1 MDLYDVWSQI
11 NVRTVILGF
20 TIFAFLFLLGRRP
33 KNLPPGPYGWPLL
46 GYIPQL
52 AMTKEPIH
60 DALAKLGLRYKSLM
74 SFSVANQLIVVL
86 QDYDVMKEAF
96 AQHQLSGRPTLEIR
110 QITLPGYGV
119 LSASE
124 GEPWTE
130 LRRFS
135 VTTLRGLGVG
145 KSSFEAHITTETKC
159 LIEGLHKSK
168 GKRINPSHMIE
179 NAVSN
184 IICSVVFGRRFEYTD
199 KRFQRLLSILN
210 EMFELIGA
218 GGVIQFVPIFAKMQF
233 LPIVKKTISI
243 NLRLDEILSQLCYTR
258 DTEDGGNDEDPRD
271 FAGAFLKE
279 MNRKKQQG
287 VPTYLTPVTMHHTF
301 GELFGAGTETT
312 STTLRWALLYM
323 IAFPDIQSRVQKELD
338 EAVGRNRLPR
348 LSDKPELPFTE
359 AVLSEIQRMGSIV
372 PLGVPHRCTE
382 DTILRGYSIPKGSIV
397 ITNLWNV
404 HMDPVEWP
412 NPEQFNPE
420 RFLDDEGRFHR
431 REKLIPFGIG
441 RRICLG
447 EQLAKMEL
455 YIVFTCLLHQF
466 TFKPPEGAPDVSFKV
481 CDGITRAPESFELC
495 AVAR

>member
-11 NVRTVILGF
+11 NLRTVILGL
-20 TIFAFLFLLGRRP
+20 TIFAFLFWLCRRP

-60 DALAKLGLRYKSLM
+60 EALAKLGQRYGNVV
-74 SFSVANQLIVVL
+74 SFSVANQLVVVL

-96 AQHQLSGRPTLEIR
+96 AQHQLSGRPTLEIS

-119 LSASE
+119 LTAT
-124 GEPWTE
+124 GEAWTE

-145 KSSFEAHITTETKC
+145 KSSFEDHITTETKC
-159 LIEGLHKSK
+159 LIEEFHKSNIK
-168 GKRINPSHMIE
+168 SIDPKHMIE

-184 IICSVVFGRRFEYTD
+184 VICSVIFGRRFEYTD
-199 KRFQRLLSILN
+199 EKFQRLLSILN
-210 EMFELIGA
+210 KMFELIGA
-218 GGVIQFVPIFAKMQF
+218 GGVVQFVPIFAKMQF
-233 LPIVKKTISI
+233 LPIVKKIISI
-243 NLRLDEILSQLCYTR
+243 NLSFDEILYQLLYTR
-258 DTEDGGNDEDPRD
+258 NAQDELNDEDPRD

-279 MNRKKQQG
+279 MTDKKKQG
-287 VPTYLTPVTMHHTF
+287 LPTYLTPASMHYTF
-301 GELFGAGTETT
+301 GDLFGAGTETT

-323 IAFPDIQSRVQKELD
+323 VAFPDIQSRVQKELD

-372 PLGVPHRCTE
+372 PLGVPHKCTE
-382 DTILRGYSIPKGSIV
+382 DTILRGYTVPKGSLV
-397 ITNLWNV
+397 IANLWSV

-466 TFKPPEGAPDVSFKV
+466 TFKPPEGAPDVSFKALN
-481 CDGITRAPESFELC
+481 GITRAPASFELS